1 MEWEDKMEQGK
12 IGKKKIVLGIF
23 VLIQISALLFCLW
36 GMSREKEIYRTEEQ
50 AMRIY
55 GGNQN
60 ADGTY
65 YIDENTKLEDSVFLA
80 MELPNLGKGVYE
92 VQIEYD
98 TDAEQVSRASS
109 EKAGYRR
116 LYGNA
121 VSLRPSNM
129 QKEVSYRFML
139 WDEADDLKVEILY
152 TGIGMFSVKDFRVVH
167 TRQEYSMGMFFVL
180 LFSLLAGALFYF
192 GGWCGKKDFG
202 REERKVLFG
211 LAVIFLLSCSNL
223 MIDYFHLGDDMMFHA
238 NRVEGIAREWMNGNF
253 PARLEAYC
261 MYGMGYPVSIMYP
274 EVFLWPAA
282 LLRVI
287 GFDLAFCMKGE
298 YIFINLL
305 TTLVSYVSFKNIFE
319 DRQIGLWGSA
329 VYTLSIY
336 RLYNIYSRAAVGEFI
351 AMTFLPL
358 ICWGLNRAFS
368 EEEDTV
374 RERKTVFLLAFGYM
388 GVLYSHVL
396 SMEFVVFY
404 TVILCILFWKRFF
417 RKSTFF
423 TFMRAVFWAAGL
435 SLWFLIPFLDY
446 SLGANLNVFETGYP
460 IQKLGLYPTQL
471 FWFFPRKGV
480 SPYMYI
486 SGMQHIRPYSMGI
499 SLAAVL
505 FCFIYMKVKGI
516 NGKRL
521 QEYREYPQIKAAA
534 VMGGLAMFMSLN
546 IFPWDTLIEL
556 SEGIRKVVYSIQFPY
571 RFLVIVT
578 VSLSFLGCGLFAV
591 LKKRDGRKGSIFA
604 AFVLVLAVAGSSFY
618 LNDEIQQYGWSD
630 FREAA
635 AMGSAMV
642 GGGEY
647 LPADTEVEELPY
659 TEAVPGEGIILD
671 NYRKENAHAEFEC
684 INEKASESFMEC
696 NLLYYPGYEA
706 KEKDTGETLEI
717 VSGKNNVLRVKIPAG
732 FRGSVAVDFVGKIYW
747 KIGDMVSAA
756 LWLVVICF
764 GMISCYKKGKLSQYG
779 MRRKAGVE
787 E

>member
-1 MEWEDKMEQGK
+1 MEREKGR
-12 IGKKKIVLGIF
+12 KKKIVLGVF
-23 VLIQISALLFCLW
+23 VVIQLSAILFCFW
-36 GMSREKEIYRTEEQ
+36 GMSREKESYEAAEQ
-50 AMRIY
+50 VLQVY

-65 YIDENTKLEDSVFLA
+65 YIDENTRLEDGVFLA
-80 MELPNLGKGVYE
+80 MELPDLEKGVYE
-92 VQIEYD
+92 VQIKYD
-98 TDAEQVSRASS
+98 TNAEQVSRASS

-129 QKEVSYRFML
+129 QKEVSYRFTL
-139 WDEADDLKVEILY
+139 LDKVDDLKVEILY
-152 TGIGMFSVKDFRVVH
+152 TGVGMLSIEDFRVVH
-167 TRQEYSMGMFFVL
+167 TRQEYSMGIFFIV
-180 LFSLLAGALFYF
+180 LFSLLAGILFYY
-192 GGWCGKKDFG
+192 WMWHEKKNPDKT
-202 REERKVLFG
+202 ERKVLFG

-223 MIDYFHLGDDMMFHA
+223 MIDYFHSGDDMMFHA

-253 PARLEAYC
+253 PARLESYC
-261 MYGMGYPVSIMYP
+261 MYGMGYPMSIMYP

-282 LLRVI
+282 LLRVF

-305 TTLVSYVSFKNIFE
+305 TTLVSYVSFKNIFK
-319 DRQIGLWGSA
+319 DKQIGLWGSA
-329 VYTLSIY
+329 VYTLSLY
-336 RLYNIYSRAAVGEFI
+336 RLYNIYDRAAVGEFI

-358 ICWGLNRAFS
+358 ICWGLHRAFS
-368 EEEDTV
+368 ENEDTV

-404 TVILCILFWKRFF
+404 TVVLCLVLWRRFF

-423 TFMRAVFWAAGL
+423 TFLRAVLWAVGL
-435 SLWFLIPFLDY
+435 SLWYLIPFLDY
-446 SLGANLNVFETGYP
+446 SLSANLNVFEVGYP

-471 FWFFPRKGV
+471 FWFFPRKGA

-486 SGMQHIRPYSMGI
+486 SGMRHIRAYSMGA
-499 SLAAVL
+499 SLAVVF

-521 QEYREYPQIKAAA
+521 QEYHEYTKIKAAA
-534 VMGGLAMFMSLN
+534 IMGGLAMFMSLN
-546 IFPWDTLIEL
+546 IFPWDTIIEF

-571 RFLVIVT
+571 RFLVMVT
-578 VSLSFLGCGLFAV
+578 ISLSFLGCGLFAV
-591 LKKRDGRKGSIFA
+591 LKKEGDGKKGNCFA
-604 AFVLVLAVAGSSFY
+604 VSVLVLAVLSSSFY

-647 LPADTEVEELPY
+647 LPAKTEVSELPY
-659 TEAVPGEGIILD
+659 TEVRTGDGIILD
-671 NYRKENAHAEFEC
+671 DYRKENAHVEFEC
-684 INEKASESFMEC
+684 VNEKTAESFVEC

-706 KEKDTGETLEI
+706 REKETGEALEVI
-717 VSGKNNVLRVKIPAG
+717 SGKNNVLRVKVPAD
-732 FRGSVAVDFVGKIYW
+732 FSGSVVIDFVGKNYW
-747 KIGDMVSAA
+747 KIGNMVS
-756 LWLVVICF
+756 LVSWLGVFYF
-764 GMISCYKKGKLSQYG
+764 GLIFCYK
-779 MRRKAGVE
+779 RRKLIKAGM
-787 E
+787 

>member
-1 MEWEDKMEQGK
+1 MEREKGR
-12 IGKKKIVLGIF
+12 KKKIVLGVF
-23 VLIQISALLFCLW
+23 VAIQLSAILFCFW
-36 GMSREKEIYRTEEQ
+36 GMSREKESYEAAEQ
-50 AMRIY
+50 VLQVY

-65 YIDENTKLEDSVFLA
+65 YIDENTRLEDGVFLA
-80 MELPNLGKGVYE
+80 MELPDLEKGVYE
-92 VQIEYD
+92 VQIKYD
-98 TDAEQVSRASS
+98 TNAEQVSRASS

-129 QKEVSYRFML
+129 QKEVSYRFTL
-139 WDEADDLKVEILY
+139 LDKVDDLKVEILY
-152 TGIGMFSVKDFRVVH
+152 TGAGMLSIEDFRVVH
-167 TRQEYSMGMFFVL
+167 TRQEYSMGIFLIV
-180 LFSLLAGALFYF
+180 LFSLLAGILFYF
-192 GGWCGKKDFG
+192 WIWREKKNADKT
-202 REERKVLFG
+202 ERKVLFA
-211 LAVIFLLSCSNL
+211 LTVIFLLSCSNL
-223 MIDYFHLGDDMMFHA
+223 MIDYFHSGDDMMFHA

-253 PARLEAYC
+253 PARLESYC
-261 MYGMGYPVSIMYP
+261 MYGMGYPMSIMYP
-274 EVFLWPAA
+274 EVLLWPAA
-282 LLRVI
+282 LLRVF

-305 TTLVSYVSFKNIFE
+305 TTLVSYVSFKNIFK

-329 VYTLSIY
+329 VYTLSLY
-336 RLYNIYSRAAVGEFI
+336 RLYNIYDRAAVGEFI

-358 ICWGLNRAFS
+358 ICWGLHRAFS
-368 EEEDTV
+368 ENEDTV

-404 TVILCILFWKRFF
+404 TVILCLVLWRRFF

-423 TFMRAVFWAAGL
+423 TFLRAVLWAVGL
-435 SLWFLIPFLDY
+435 SLWYLIPFLDY
-446 SLGANLNVFETGYP
+446 SLSANLNVFEVGYP

-471 FWFFPRKGV
+471 FWFFPRKGA

-486 SGMQHIRPYSMGI
+486 SGMRHIRAYSMGA
-499 SLAAVL
+499 SLAVVF

-521 QEYREYPQIKAAA
+521 QEYHEYTKIKAAA
-534 VMGGLAMFMSLN
+534 IMGGLAMFMSLN
-546 IFPWDTLIEL
+546 IFPWDTIIEF

-571 RFLVIVT
+571 RFLVMVT
-578 VSLSFLGCGLFAV
+578 ISLSFLGCGLFAV
-591 LKKRDGRKGSIFA
+591 LKKEGDGKKGNCFA
-604 AFVLVLAVAGSSFY
+604 VSVLVLAVLSSSFY

-647 LPADTEVEELPY
+647 LPAKTEVSELPY
-659 TEAVPGEGIILD
+659 TEVRTGDGIILGD
-671 NYRKENAHAEFEC
+671 YRKENAHVEFEC
-684 INEKASESFMEC
+684 VNEKTAESFVEC

-706 KEKDTGETLEI
+706 REKETGEALEVI
-717 VSGKNNVLRVKIPAG
+717 SGKNNVLRVKIPAD
-732 FRGSVAVDFVGKIYW
+732 FSGSVVIDFVGKNYW
-747 KIGDMVSAA
+747 KIGNMVS
-756 LWLVVICF
+756 LVSWLGVFYF
-764 GMISCYKKGKLSQYG
+764 GLIFCYK
-779 MRRKAGVE
+779 RRKLIKAGM
-787 E
+787 